1 MAHLVAAAGVPH
13 PPRFPELARRQ
24 GADSE
29 ILRLYGEVGRQLR
42 QAGAEVLLILD
53 SDHFNTFFLNNFPT
67 FAIGVAPLTAGPN
80 EPVPGLERTAVP
92 VAEEMGNT
100 LWHQLVRAGFDLA
113 VTQEF
118 EVDHSIM
125 VPLHFLT
132 PSFDLPIL
140 PLFVNGLLPPLPS
153 ARRCYQLGQALR
165 HILESLPADTGVA
178 LLASG
183 SISLEVGGPLAGRI
197 DHQWMDTV
205 LSCLSRGAVEEL
217 LNQATAERMRRA
229 GNVSGELLNWI
240 AVWGA
245 TAGRTPTFLQPQAGY
260 GHAFAVWRWD

>member
-1 MAHLVAAAGVPH
+1 M
-13 PPRFPELARRQ
+13 
-24 GADSE
+24 
-29 ILRLYGEVGRQLR
+29 GRQLR
-42 QAGAEVLLILD
+42 QAGAEVLF
-53 SDHFNTFFLNNFPT
+53 DHFHTFFLNNFPT
-67 FAIGVAPLTAGPN
+67 FAIGVARLTAGPN
-80 EPVPGLERTAVP
+80 EPVPGLERAVVP
-92 VAEEMGNT
+92 VAEAIGQA
-100 LWHQLVRAGFDLA
+100 LWHQLVQAGFDLA

-132 PSFDLPIL
+132 PNFDLPIV

-153 ARRCYQLGQALR
+153 ARRCYHLGQALR
-165 HILESLPADTGVA
+165 RILESLPADTGVA

-183 SISLEVGGPLAGRI
+183 SISLEGGGPWAGQI

-205 LSCLSRGAVEEL
+205 LRCLSRGAVAEL

-229 GNVSGELLNWI
+229 GNVSGELLNRI

-245 TAGRTPTFLQPQAGY
+245 TKGSTPSFLQPQSGY
-260 GHAFAVWRWD
+260 RHAYAVWRWD